1 MSSEVTRDEL
11 HQSEE
16 AAADS
21 ETALDGKD
29 GEPYFN
35 EDEYEPVSPKMYS
48 TAELDPPE
56 AHVVIP
62 DPPPVESAI
71 PQDVALTTPSSDS
84 AAALQKALNAWYS
97 AGYAAALYHVKA
109 GMVQP

>member
-1 MSSEVTRDEL
+1 MHWT
-11 HQSEE
+11 EE
-16 AAADS
+16 AAAVPDP
-21 ETALDGKD
+21 ALDEDD

-35 EDEYEPVSPKMYS
+35 EDEYEPVSPTMHL
-48 TAELDPPE
+48 AELDPLE
-56 AHVVIP
+56 ADLVIP

-71 PQDVALTTPSSDS
+71 PQDPALTTPSSDS
-84 AAALQKALNAWYS
+84 TAALQKALNAWYT